1 MTEISDNYDARVEAA
16 VEEVVAVAYSLGAR
30 PGSVGFKRLVKNFAK
45 AYDVRSTDVAQQAE
59 ELLT

>member
-1 MTEISDNYDARVEAA
+1 MSTSYEERVEAA

-30 PGSVGFKRLVKNFAK
+30 PGSVGFKRLVLNFSK
-45 AYDVRSTDVAQQAE
+45 AYDVRSTDVLSRAE